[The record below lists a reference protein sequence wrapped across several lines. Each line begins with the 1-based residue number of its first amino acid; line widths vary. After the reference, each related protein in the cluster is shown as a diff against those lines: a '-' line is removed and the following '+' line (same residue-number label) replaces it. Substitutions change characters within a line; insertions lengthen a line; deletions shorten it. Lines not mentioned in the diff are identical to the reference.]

1 MDDHSEEKKY
11 IRVHKTVIIVIALI
25 LAAGIFGWWMGRSG
39 TSEKTENNSNT
50 QPTETDATVNTPS
63 DVTSIAT
70 FTLPDGWK
78 QERCEGSG
86 AIFVVP
92 SGSPSANCDS
102 NPVSPVKVS
111 VDPNSTNDCNQLQD
125 VTEVKKHICKSLFI
139 NDMKSLE
146 ASTEYLASSSYG
158 KETTLNA
165 YYINTGEGV
174 IKVEYIFSGNN
185 QYQAGFEQ
193 LAKSVNKK

>member
-1 MDDHSEEKKY
+1 MEDYSKEKKY
-11 IRVHKTVIIVIALI
+11 VRIPKVIFIVVLLVL
-25 LAAGIFGWWMGRSG
+25 LAGVFGWWIGRSN
-39 TSEKTENNSNT
+39 TPEKTESRSNT
-50 QPTETDATVNTPS
+50 PTANTDSAINSPS
-63 DVTSIAT
+63 DVAAIAS

-92 SGSPSANCDS
+92 NVSPSANCDS

-111 VDPNSTNDCNQLQD
+111 VDPNSTDDCNQLQD
-125 VTEVKKHICKSLFI
+125 VSEVKKHICKSLFI

-158 KETTLNA
+158 KDTTLNA
-165 YYINTGEGV
+165 YYINTGEAV
-174 IKVEYIFSGNN
+174 VKVEYIFSGNN

-193 LAKSVNKK
+193 LAKSVNRK